1 MTETERDLVEILA
14 GTLNALGMDKDTLI
28 ITLEALHPRFDL
40 MYKLM
45 QYIADHP
52 EITADE
58 AERQAVQ
65 LIKIK

>member
-1 MTETERDLVEILA
+1 MTTAEREMVQLLA

-28 ITLEALHPRFDL
+28 IILEAMYPRMDL

-58 AERQAVQ
+58 AERRAVQ

>member
-1 MTETERDLVEILA
+1 MTAAEREMVQLLA

-40 MYKLM
+40 MHKLM

-52 EITADE
+52 TITADE
-58 AERQAVQ
+58 AERQAVK
-65 LIKIK
+65 LIKTK